1 MILAVL
7 LSIVVAVHGQTY
19 QEAQVLEDSQL
30 AVDKYCSRELS
41 DLDVDTAMDQLQVG
55 AGDNFIYTAIT
66 AENPEDLASA
76 VDPGAIVGKAFALV
90 LSIVLFV
97 FWLVCCWFV
106 CCPCCMRICCKC
118 CQNKRKMGEGKIFR
132 CVLWTV
138 YIGIAIAA
146 IVLASLSLRGYDNI
160 DEGFSGLFC
169 SSAQLVQD
177 SINGTAGSNDTAAF
191 IGMLPA
197 INRLEGIADALN
209 PTSGFMTSVSA
220 IVASTAKLDTAFTQV
235 TQSLTQL
242 EKIVSNAENQAPAG
256 FMHDCTVC
264 EPLAAAVVPVNSGL
278 SNGIGAALK
287 EARAQVEQQLQGQ
300 AAQDLREQ
308 LQAAM
313 EPVREA
319 KELILE
325 QVGAIVDPSGFQK
338 NAEVVQGP
346 NSQLGPGIMAMFFF
360 FMLVIIFGMCA
371 LGGFCYQHKPDSN
384 PDKSD
389 TAARCCIC
397 CVSCYSCVYAMIVL
411 LVGGILVLVAMVGSG
426 VCLVLVE
433 FNQNMGENLLI
444 SLGTEVTEE
453 MEMALNIADR
463 CLSRLEYSV
472 DPDGSRNLADIVSM
486 DSATSP
492 GTKVTVR
499 ESVFSTAVDP
509 VRDQFDNLTS
519 MLNTGDISL
528 AGSQELATLTN
539 LLAALD
545 MKSLY
550 LPNSAAVEG
559 DDTYKD
565 MNPGYLTV
573 TLDCADRTLSTDL
586 PSPLGG
592 MNTTGMESMVTTGFS
607 ADGTAIDSLQ
617 SQTTALVWSCPTITS
632 YTCDAGS
639 SAMCEAG
646 AKFIQDK
653 KTPLVTQTKFKCVYQ
668 ATPGSPSTVCNPRD
682 MTNSSGTWT
691 GVCVQGESTVEPF
704 IERDCDI
711 AELETNLKNIGLD
724 LKQAFLYFDDTVS
737 TTMSQIS
744 VDLFDT
750 VDTFI
755 IQPLETLLNQ
765 FDCSFM
771 QSFFEGLT
779 DALCLRAMNGFRM
792 IANSYVWVGILSL
805 IVALLLYTPWRLS
818 RDNYDVSLR
827 EGADAPRA
835 ETL

>member
-19 QEAQVLEDSQL
+19 QEAQVLSDSQL
-30 AVDKYCSRELS
+30 AVDKYCSQELS
-41 DLDVDTAMDQLQVG
+41 ELDLDTAMDQLKVG
-55 AGDNFIYTAIT
+55 AGDNFIYAAIT
-66 AENPEDLASA
+66 AENPEDLASS

-90 LSIVLFV
+90 LAIVLFV

-118 CQNKRKMGEGKIFR
+118 CQNKRKTGEARWFR

-138 YIGIAIAA
+138 YVGIAIAA
-146 IVLASLSLRGYDNI
+146 VVLASLSLRGYHNI

-177 SINGTAGSNDTAAF
+177 SINGTTGSDDVAPF

-209 PTSGFMTSVSA
+209 PTSGFMTSVSG
-220 IVASTAKLDTAFTQV
+220 IVASTAVLDTAFTQV
-235 TQSLTQL
+235 KQSLTQL
-242 EKIVSNAENQAPAG
+242 EMIVSNVENQAPTG
-256 FMHDCTVC
+256 MMHDCTVC
-264 EPLAAAVVPVNSGL
+264 GPLAAAVVPVNSGL

-287 EARAQVEQQLQGQ
+287 EARGQVEQQLQGQ
-300 AAQDLREQ
+300 AASDLRDQ

-313 EPVREA
+313 TPVREA

-338 NAEVVQGP
+338 NTEVVQGP
-346 NSQLGPGIMAMFFF
+346 NSQLQPGIMAMFFF
-360 FMLVIIFGMCA
+360 FVLVIIFGMCA
-371 LGGFCYQHKPDSN
+371 LGGFCYQHRPDSK

-389 TAARCCIC
+389 TASRCCIC
-397 CVSCYSCVYAMIVL
+397 CVSCYSCVYAMMVL
-411 LVGGILVLVAMVGSG
+411 LVGGIMVLVATVGSG

-433 FNQNMGENLLI
+433 FNQEMGENLLV
-444 SLGTEVTEE
+444 SLGSEVTPE
-453 MEMALNIADR
+453 MEMALSIADR

-519 MLNTGDISL
+519 MLGTGDLSL
-528 AGSQELATLTN
+528 AGSQDLAKLTN

-550 LPNSAAVEG
+550 LPNRDAVEG
-559 DDTYKD
+559 DATYAD
-565 MNPGYLTV
+565 MNPGYLAV
-573 TLDCADRTLSTDL
+573 TLDCADVTLSTDL

-592 MNTTGMESMVTTGFS
+592 MNTTGMESMVTTGIS
-607 ADGTAIDSLQ
+607 TDIVSLQ
-617 SQTTALVWSCPTITS
+617 SQTTALSWSCPTLTS
-632 YTCDAGS
+632 YTCDSAS

-668 ATPGSPSTVCNPRD
+668 ATPGSPNTVCNPRD
-682 MTNSSGTWT
+682 MTNSGGTWT
-691 GVCVQGESTVEPF
+691 GQCVAGESTVEPF
-704 IERDCDI
+704 IVRDCDI

-724 LKQAFLYFDDTVS
+724 LNQAFIYFDDTVAS
-737 TTMSQIS
+737 TMNQIS
-744 VDLFDT
+744 VDLFNT

-755 IQPLETLLNQ
+755 IQPLATLLNQ

-771 QSFFEGLT
+771 QSFFMGLT
-779 DALCLRAMNGFRM
+779 DSLCLRAMNGFRM

-805 IVALLLYTPWRLS
+805 IMGLLLYTPWRLS

-827 EGADAPRA
+827 EGSDAPRA